1 MSIENVKKFY
11 EAVSQD
17 EALKQK
23 FLELSQKYQGQ
34 QMDEAKAMS
43 VMEQEGLPMAA
54 QMGYSFT
61 MDELKAYGEEMKQ
74 AKMGCELSDEEMQ
87 AVTGGIPGDG
97 AGGNFVFCLM
107 LGFGTWSGRPTIDF
121 AACFFVGI
129 VGTLK
134 KI

>member
-43 VMEQEGLPMAA
+43 VMEQEGLPIAA

-61 MDELKAYGEEMKQ
+61 MDDLKAFETEMQQ

-87 AVTGGIPGDG
+87 AVTGGACVCVIGGGGDG
-97 AGGNFVFCLM
+97 VVCVLVGTNTDGAHYKFCFLVGIGGNIN
-107 LGFGTWSGRPTIDF
+107 P
-121 AACFFVGI
+121 
-129 VGTLK
+129 
-134 KI
+134 